1 MAISQRRPQQ
11 QQQQAMGRWP
21 VARWQP
27 VPANE
32 LDQMSDR
39 LRRMIEETFG
49 ALPQVVQEVAA
60 WVPAVDIRETEDAY
74 VIEAELPGA
83 EPEDVNIELTGNE
96 LSITGEIKDAE
107 DEGTVR
113 RRGRR
118 RGRFEFHVTLPN
130 EVDGDNINA
139 DFENG
144 VLSVRVPKMERAQ
157 HRRIEIGDS
166 QRSGSKSSRGR
177 RSSKSGSDGGGSAES
192 GTGSSTGSGS
202 AA

>member
-11 QQQQAMGRWP
+11 QQQQP
-21 VARWQP
+21 QRWQH
-27 VPANE
+27 VGE
-32 LDQMSDR
+32 FDQMSER

-49 ALPQVVQEVAA
+49 SLPAVVQEVAA
-60 WVPAVDIRETEDAY
+60 WVPSVDIRETEDAY

-83 EPEDVNIELTGNE
+83 RPDDVNIELIGNE

-130 EVDGDNINA
+130 EVDGDNISA
-139 DFENG
+139 DFESG

-166 QRSGSKSSRGR
+166 GSKSRGASSSRSGSKS
-177 RSSKSGSDGGGSAES
+177 RSGASKSDA
-192 GTGSSTGSGS
+192 GTGSAS
-202 AA
+202 

>member
-11 QQQQAMGRWP
+11 QQQQP
-21 VARWQP
+21 QRWQQ
-27 VPANE
+27 AGE
-32 LDQMSDR
+32 LEMSER

-49 ALPQVVQEVAA
+49 ALPAVVQEVAA
-60 WVPAVDIRETEDAY
+60 WIPAVDIREAEDAY

-83 EPEDVNIELTGNE
+83 RPEDVNIELIGNE
-96 LSITGEIKDAE
+96 LSITGEIKDPD

-130 EVDGDNINA
+130 EVDGDNISA

-166 QRSGSKSSRGR
+166 GSKSRGSSRSGSKPRSGRSR
-177 RSSKSGSDGGGSAES
+177 SGSSADAGDS
-192 GTGSSTGSGS
+192 GDTGAGS

>member
-11 QQQQAMGRWP
+11 MPQ
-21 VARWQP
+21 RWQP
-27 VPANE
+27 VGE
-32 LDQMSDR
+32 LDQMSER

-83 EPEDVNIELTGNE
+83 RPEDVNIELTGNE
-96 LSITGEIKDAE
+96 LSITGEIKDS
-107 DEGTVR
+107 DDGGTVR

-118 RGRFEFHVTLPN
+118 RGQFEFRVTLPN
-130 EVDGDNINA
+130 EVDGDNISA
-139 DFENG
+139 DFDRG

-157 HRRIEIGDS
+157 HRRIEIGESGAAAS
-166 QRSGSKSSRGR
+166 QGSSGSET
-177 RSSKSGSDGGGSAES
+177 SGDA
-192 GTGSSTGSGS
+192 GTGS